1 MSSIKT
7 ISKKLKLITAK
18 KTAKPAPRWADLKR
32 FGLLRA
38 RFKSIKRFK
47 SRTWNRSHTI
57 DY

>member
-1 MSSIKT
+1 MSSIKKY
-7 ISKKLKLITAK
+7 SKKIRLIAVRK
-18 KTAKPAPRWADLKR
+18 EAKPAPRWADLKL

-47 SRTWNRSHTI
+47 SRQWRRSQTI